1 MLSRSQIYPTIPASD
16 LERAGRFCE
25 DKLGLKKVDMPQ
37 PDGSLIYEAGD
48 CTRFLVYKTEAHA
61 GDATS
66 AFFLVEDLDGEMK
79 ELRERGVSFEDYDA
93 PNLHTDNGIWAED
106 GMRAAWF
113 KDSEGNILS
122 LTEMG
127 AQS

>member
-1 MLSRSQIYPTIPASD
+1 MLSGSQIYPTLPAAD
-16 LERAGRFCE
+16 LSRAGRFYE

-48 CTRFLVYKTEAHA
+48 CTRFMVYKTEAHP
-61 GDATS
+61 GEATA
-66 AFFLVEDLDGEMK
+66 AFFLVDDLDGEMK
-79 ELRERGVSFEDYDA
+79 NLREHGVAFEDYDL
-93 PNLHTDNGIWAED
+93 PGLHTEEGVFADD

-122 LTEMG
+122 LTEM
-127 AQS
+127 AEQS